1 MNILI
6 NDLNKLQDQ
15 YGFLP
20 EEELID
26 IAEKYNVSRGKLYGI
41 ITFYSRFYLKE
52 KPKYIIRVCK
62 SVSCSMNESKGI
74 SEFIISYLNLNDNNE
89 TYDRKFK
96 LEYVE
101 CLGHCNLAPVI
112 SINDEIYGELT
123 KEKIENILDSL
134 MGDE

>member
-1 MNILI
+1 MDILI

-26 IAEKYNVSRGKLYGI
+26 IADHYNISKGKLYGI

-52 KPKYIIRVCK
+52 KPKYIIRVCE
-62 SVSCSMNESKGI
+62 SVSCSMNKSKEI
-74 SEFIISYLNLNDNNE
+74 SEIIMDYLNLNDNNE

-123 KEKIENILDSL
+123 EEKIKDILESL
-134 MGDE
+134 MGDD